1 MSKSIR
7 PIQVNFDPSFV
18 RESLW
23 LWRQAT
29 DMQIPMRD
37 DFKVHFMQNRQKI
50 LANHANTARSWSM
63 MLRAMTP
70 ATPAEQTDFD
80 AIVAQVEE
88 FGRWANGQIAEMAH
102 LAVQEALSA
111 SMDEALLN
119 PDLQNLLSGRRSRPP
134 SEEQ

>member
-1 MSKSIR
+1 M
-7 PIQVNFDPSFV
+7 PIQVAFDPSFL

-70 ATPAEQTDFD
+70 VTPAEQADLD
-80 AIVAQVEE
+80 AVLAQVEE
-88 FGRWANGQIAEMAH
+88 FGTWAKEQIAEMEH
-102 LAVQEALSA
+102 LAVQDALSV
-111 SMDEALLN
+111 SMDEALLSPTFRHIFKN
-119 PDLQNLLSGRRSRPP
+119 FDAPPPDDKT
-134 SEEQ
+134 

>member
-1 MSKSIR
+1 MNQSTK
-7 PIQVNFDPSFV
+7 PIQVSFDPSFLE
-18 RESLW
+18 ESLW

-70 ATPAEQTDFD
+70 STPAEQASLD
-80 AIVAQVEE
+80 AVLAQVEE
-88 FGRWANGQIAEMAH
+88 FGTWAKEQVAEIEH
-102 LAVQEALSA
+102 LALQEALSA

-119 PDLQNLLSGRRSRPP
+119 PEFRQLFKNFGSAPP
-134 SEEQ
+134 EDKT